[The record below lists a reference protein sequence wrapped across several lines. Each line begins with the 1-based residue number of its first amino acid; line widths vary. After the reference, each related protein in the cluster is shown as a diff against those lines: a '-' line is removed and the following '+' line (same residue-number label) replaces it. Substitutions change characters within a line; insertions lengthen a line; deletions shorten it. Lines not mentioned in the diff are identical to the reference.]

1 VQDRGWQEALESIYP
16 LKINEFKVR
25 DGTVTYV
32 DEGPFPPLHVRQLNF
47 RAGNIRNV
55 WSPEHGYPSDLHL
68 EGQVFDSGHLLL
80 DGHANFLAEPQ
91 VALNVQLTLEHIE
104 LNYFRPL
111 LARQNI
117 TLHNGTLTG
126 TGHLEYAPPH
136 TQVIDLQNLT
146 ILGVQLA
153 YIHTGGS
160 TPKEKQAVQKTVQA
174 AQKANNNPEMSVRA
188 DQLDISK
195 STFAFENQEVTPPYR
210 LFFDDA
216 ELHLNNF
223 TNHLTEGTMVGKL
236 TGKFMGGG
244 ATAVGMTFRPE
255 ISGPDFDLA
264 VRIEPTPM
272 RVLNDLWRA
281 YGNFDVVGGLFSLY
295 TELKV
300 KNGEVSGYV
309 KPLFTDVK
317 AYDQRQDKNKGVF
330 HNAYE
335 RLIGGISWLLANR
348 PRDEVATVATV
359 SGKLENPKTSTVEA
373 IFGLLQNA
381 FFKSILPGFEQ
392 ATGQASNTPA
402 HPGND
407 ETTRKARAMAATAKK
422 QPDQ

>member
-1 VQDRGWQEALESIYP
+1 
-16 LKINEFKVR
+16 
-25 DGTVTYV
+25 
-32 DEGPFPPLHVRQLNF
+32 
-47 RAGNIRNV
+47 
-55 WSPEHGYPSDLHL
+55 
-68 EGQVFDSGHLLL
+68 
-80 DGHANFLAEPQ
+80 

-146 ILGVQLA
+146 IQGVQLA

-174 AQKANNNPEMSVRA
+174 AQKANNNPAMSVRV
-188 DQLDISK
+188 DQVDISK

-216 ELHLNNF
+216 ELHLYNF

-244 ATAVGMTFRPE
+244 TAAVGMTFRPE

-330 HNAYE
+330 HNVYE

-359 SGKLENPKTSTVEA
+359 SGKLENPKTSTAEA